1 MNIYKT
7 HQLMN
12 IFFDQQQYFEIDVD
26 LKVRSKV
33 IQLKY
38 YKQSQAFLS
47 LKK

>member
-12 IFFDQQQYFEIDVD
+12 IFFDQQEYFEIAVD
-26 LKVRSKV
+26 LKARSKV
-33 IQLKY
+33 KQLKY